1 MSKYLFLSLLLVG
14 CQAEPETPEPVDT
27 QLLQLISNDHT
38 QEGFMDLP
46 DGFPSNEEESRAL
59 IDMVRTSI
67 PNNRWWGAGDTWWSM
82 HEQRLYRRPIAT
94 EESRRWLRA
103 WLNRGEN

>member
-14 CQAEPETPEPVDT
+14 CQAEPQTPEPVDT
-27 QLLQLISNDHT
+27 QLLQLISNDYT
-38 QEGFMDLP
+38 QDGFMELP
-46 DGFPSNEEESRAL
+46 EGFPSNEQESRAL
-59 IDMVRTSI
+59 IDMVRTSM

-103 WLNRGEN
+103 WLNRGED